1 MSKIFRHFNITL
13 LLIAVIAIVGLVF
26 YFKISSD
33 ATPAASTKMTLT
45 PARIKS
51 LTEMARLTSLE
62 IDEETGINDT
72 INGKGIFAIVRL
84 KGTISFDIDHL
95 RIDSIGE
102 DSLRVYLPAE
112 KVELLESTAPE
123 SYRVIDVW
131 NVKHPLF
138 PANITAAEE
147 NTVKR
152 RMIGR
157 REQMAYQ
164 KGHVRRARENALSS
178 LRQLY
183 SALPGMTVEVVD
195 TAALR

>member
-84 KGTISFDIDHL
+84 KGTVSFDIDHL
-95 RIDSIGE
+95 RIDSVGE

-152 RMIGR
+152 RMIAR

-183 SALPGMTVEVVD
+183 SSLPGMTVEVVD

>member
-84 KGTISFDIDHL
+84 KGTVSFDIDHL

-112 KVELLESTAPE
+112 KLELLESTAPE

-152 RMIGR
+152 RMIAR

-183 SALPGMTVEVVD
+183 SSLPGMTVEVVD